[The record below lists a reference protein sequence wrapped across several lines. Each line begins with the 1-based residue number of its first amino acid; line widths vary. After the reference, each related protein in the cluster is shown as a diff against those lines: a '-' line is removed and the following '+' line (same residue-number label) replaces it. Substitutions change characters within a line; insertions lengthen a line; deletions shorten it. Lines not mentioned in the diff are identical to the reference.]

1 MKHLIYSVED
11 DKDIA
16 YIINTT
22 LTKQGYEVKTFYNGK
37 SFFEAFKKEKPEMI
51 LLDMMLPDISGSE
64 ILKEIRSDEKNND
77 IDIIIISAN
86 TLLVN
91 KIDGLD
97 LGADDYIEKPFNIL
111 ELMSRINAKFR
122 RRKKTNLLQQGDI
135 VLDVNKHTC
144 FKGKEEIFLT
154 VREFEILTLLMNKA
168 GEAVSRE
175 EIINQI
181 WGVDSILETRAVDMH
196 IKSIREKLGDKDMKI
211 IKTVHGIG
219 YRISL

>member
-1 MKHLIYSVED
+1 MKYLIYSVED

-22 LTKQGYEVKTFYNGK
+22 LTKQGYEVKTFYDGK
-37 SFFEAFKKEKPEMI
+37 SFFETFKKQKPDMI

-64 ILKEIRSDEKNND
+64 ILKEIRSDENNND

-86 TLLVN
+86 TLLVD

-122 RRKKTNLLQQGDI
+122 RRKKTSLLKKGDL
-135 VLDVNKHTC
+135 VLDIGKHTC
-144 FKGKEEIFLT
+144 FKGDEEIFLT
-154 VREFEILTLLMNKA
+154 VKEFEILSLLMNRSD
-168 GEAVSRE
+168 EVVSRE
-175 EIINQI
+175 DIISQI
-181 WGVDSILETRAVDMH
+181 WGAEGVFETRAVDMH
-196 IKSIREKLGDKDMKI
+196 IKAIREKIGDKDMKI

-219 YRISL
+219 YRIVT